1 MIQSY
6 TFRTYIAYGIY
17 LQSIQWPYRR

>member
-1 MIQSY
+1 MIRSY

-17 LQSIQWPYRR
+17 LQSVQWPYRC